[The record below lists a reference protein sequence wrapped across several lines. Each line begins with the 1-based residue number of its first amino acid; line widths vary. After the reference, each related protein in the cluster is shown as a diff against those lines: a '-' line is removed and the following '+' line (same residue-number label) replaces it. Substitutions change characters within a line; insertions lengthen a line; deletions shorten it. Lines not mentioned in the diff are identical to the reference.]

1 MDQAIRNPNA
11 ADAAAAMSDTADIKK
26 RARKSVEDGAV
37 TSSYGT
43 ARAKDV
49 CRLLNE
55 ALATEITCVL
65 RYRRHYFTADGID
78 SAEIKKEFLVHSNEE
93 LAHADRIAER
103 IVQLGGEPDLNPAT
117 LLARSHADYVP
128 CKDLK
133 SMIKENLVAER
144 IAIESYREMIACV
157 SAFDPTTRKLLVEV
171 LEQEEGHADELKD
184 WLPD

>member
-1 MDQAIRNPNA
+1 MDQTIRSSKG
-11 ADAAAAMSDTADIKK
+11 ADAPTAMSDLADIKK

-37 TSSYGT
+37 TSSYG
-43 ARAKDV
+43 ADRAKDV

-65 RYRRHYFTADGID
+65 RYRRHYFSATGIE
-78 SAEIKKEFLVHSNEE
+78 SAEIKKEFLVHSNQE

-128 CKDLK
+128 GKDLK
-133 SMIKENLVAER
+133 SMIKEDLIAER
-144 IAIESYREMIACV
+144 IAIESYREMIEHV
-157 SAFDPTTRKLLVEV
+157 SGFDPTTRKLLVEV
-171 LEQEEGHADELKD
+171 LEQEEEHADELSD
-184 WLPD
+184 WLE